1 MCAMVFSSGTL
12 GSYVVCALACEVA
25 FHEPALPLL
34 STCCLRAALAASDAA
49 LRARRCTPN
58 STIHVHEQC
67 CTPSFATMCTQLN
80 HPMFT
85 QCCTPS
91 ALRSASASG
100 SALSV
105 FMFGHMR
112 IQRHQ
117 GYKNYSRVH
126 YRETCAFGHWWFQ
139 SSISVSGSLHSV
151 VYLGYTCEY
160 AAARREW
167 CEWMRR
173 GRHGV
178 LHGNRDEDACRDRS
192 SFSSVQWFRALFFL
206 QGSTHVT
213 ARGA

>member
-1 MCAMVFSSGTL
+1 MSPRFPCCLHAVYVLPWLRAML
-12 GSYVVCALACEVA
+12 HCERDD
-25 FHEPALPLL
+25 ALPTQP
-34 STCCLRAALAASDAA
+34 SMFTSSVALPAS
-49 LRARRCTPN
+49 
-58 STIHVHEQC
+58 
-67 CTPSFATMCTQLN
+67 TMCTQLN

-160 AAARREW
+160 EAARREW

-192 SFSSVQWFRALFFL
+192 SFSSVQSVQWFRALFFL